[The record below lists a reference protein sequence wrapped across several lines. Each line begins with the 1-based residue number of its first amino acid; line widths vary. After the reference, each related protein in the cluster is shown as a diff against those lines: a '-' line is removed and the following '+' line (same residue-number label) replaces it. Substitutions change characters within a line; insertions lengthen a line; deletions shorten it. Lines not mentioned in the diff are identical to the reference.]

1 MEVLTKH
8 CRVCAKPLARFKV
21 SYRCADRSE
30 ALGKSFGLSVKEDN
44 PDVQPPSF
52 CHSCY
57 NVLVRSQK
65 AKEENE
71 CTLPLCSSLLGVHTQ
86 SIVVVCVITSR
97 EHQVVGVRESK
108 RLVVHQPPAHTR
120 PSRTCML

>member
-30 ALGKSFGLSVKEDN
+30 ALRKTFGLSVKEDN
-44 PDVQPPSF
+44 PYVQPPLF

-65 AKEENE
+65 AKEENRVY
-71 CTLPLCSSLLGVHTQ
+71 TLTVQ
-86 SIVVVCVITSR
+86 
-97 EHQVVGVRESK
+97 
-108 RLVVHQPPAHTR
+108 
-120 PSRTCML
+120 

>member
-30 ALGKSFGLSVKEDN
+30 VLGRTFGLSVKEDN
-44 PDVQPPSF
+44 PDVQPPLF

-65 AKEENE
+65 AKEE
-71 CTLPLCSSLLGVHTQ
+71 
-86 SIVVVCVITSR
+86 SR
-97 EHQVVGVRESK
+97 VYTPTVQLFAWS
-108 RLVVHQPPAHTR
+108 A
-120 PSRTCML
+120 RTHRA

>member
-30 ALGKSFGLSVKEDN
+30 ALGRTFELSVKKDN
-44 PDVQPPSF
+44 PDVQPSSF

-65 AKEENE
+65 AKENRVYTPHYAVVCLEY
-71 CTLPLCSSLLGVHTQ
+71 TQ
-86 SIVVVCVITSR
+86 NIVVVCV
-97 EHQVVGVRESK
+97 
-108 RLVVHQPPAHTR
+108 
-120 PSRTCML
+120 